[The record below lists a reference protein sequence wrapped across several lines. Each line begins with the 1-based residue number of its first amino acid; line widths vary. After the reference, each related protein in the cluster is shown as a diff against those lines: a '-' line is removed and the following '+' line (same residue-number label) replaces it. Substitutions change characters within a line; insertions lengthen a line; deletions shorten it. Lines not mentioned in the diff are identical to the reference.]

1 MNSQMNMNSLKNKRN
16 SQEERERHIFH
27 QKLKQVEEL
36 RWKEIEELDEEDLG
50 LGRREH
56 NES

>member
-1 MNSQMNMNSLKNKRN
+1 MKSPKPDKRSN
-16 SQEERERHIFH
+16 QEDRERHVFH

-50 LGRREH
+50 LANGKTT
-56 NES
+56 NN

>member
-1 MNSQMNMNSLKNKRN
+1 MKSQKDKRT
-16 SQEERERHIFH
+16 SQEDKERHVFH

-50 LGRREH
+50 LGCRVN

>member
-1 MNSQMNMNSLKNKRN
+1 MSPKAMNSLKSKRTN
-16 SQEERERHIFH
+16 QEDRERHVFH

-50 LGRREH
+50 IGCRKH
-56 NES
+56 DES

>member
-1 MNSQMNMNSLKNKRN
+1 MLPKAMNSLKSKRSN
-16 SQEERERHIFH
+16 QEDRERHVFH

-50 LGRREH
+50 LGYRDDGQ
-56 NES
+56 S